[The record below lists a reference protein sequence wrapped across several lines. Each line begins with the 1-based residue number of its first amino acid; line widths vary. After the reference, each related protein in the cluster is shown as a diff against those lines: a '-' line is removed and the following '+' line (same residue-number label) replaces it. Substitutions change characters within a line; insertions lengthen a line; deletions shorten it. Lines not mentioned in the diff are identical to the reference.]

1 MTRNMFAS
9 AAFAALL
16 GAGALAANVTP
27 AAAAYLSHR
36 CDANGCWTV
45 RCDDDGDYCRRVW
58 DHDNYWRRHYA
69 PSSYYRSNGYYMG
82 NRWHD
87 YDRDNYRRH
96 WVCDED
102 GDRCHWSYR
111 SY

>member
-1 MTRNMFAS
+1 MTRNIFAS

-16 GAGALAANVTP
+16 GAGALAANTTP

-45 RCDDDGDYCRRVW
+45 RCDDDGDYCRRVC
-58 DHDNYWRRHYA
+58 HYA
-69 PSSYYRSNGYYMG
+69 PSSYYRGNGFYIG
-82 NRWHD
+82 NSWHS

-96 WVCDED
+96 WVCDPD
-102 GDRCHWSYR
+102 GDDCHWSYR